1 MLRTV
6 LPAIAFS
13 SLLLLGSLPTP
24 VASAVP
30 ATKASSMPAAS
41 LIQVVSVH
49 GEALTGSRQLQAGNT
64 LAAGAEL
71 RTGLDGH
78 VRLNLADGSTLTLQ
92 ASGHLVIER
101 YRVLS
106 AAQGTDTSL
115 RLERG
120 RIEASIRPAPRGDN
134 RFAVRTPVA
143 VATTRSALFR
153 ITADPARLSATLET
167 TEGSVLIAD
176 SLNAGNVEVTGGLGT
191 RVAAGALPLRPRP
204 LLAGPH
210 LWTGIQLVEQRRV
223 DIPFSPLAGAV
234 MYRVII
240 TPGGDLARHLVEE
253 VAPAPRLRI
262 DALADGDYF
271 VRVRA
276 IDQMALEGGETIA
289 RMKVRVLAD
298 PPDLAQPAD
307 RGRLYGNSAQ
317 LAWQPDAAAIGY
329 VVQLADD
336 GAFRDRQREWNDL
349 REPNVAVTGLRPG
362 SYYWRVASVF
372 RDGSQSRLSAARMFR
387 LEPVPTP
394 PAPPTIDGGVLR
406 FTWAGKPGQNF
417 TLQLAADPRFEY
429 IVEVRH
435 TDRPAADVPRPLP
448 GSYFARL
455 RNTAPDGSAGPFS
468 DAIKIEIPGNAPAMA
483 CLVTGERGVCAV
495 YAPATSPP
503 SR

>member
-13 SLLLLGSLPTP
+13 SLLFLGSLPTP

-30 ATKASSMPAAS
+30 ATKVSSKPAAS

-49 GEALTGSRQLQAGNT
+49 GEVLAGGRQIQAGNA

-71 RTGLDGH
+71 RTGVDGH

-92 ASGHLVIER
+92 ASGNLVVER
-101 YRVLS
+101 YRVLP
-106 AAQGTDTSL
+106 AARGTDTSL

-120 RIEASIRPAPRGDN
+120 RIEASIRAAQRGDS
-134 RFAVRTPVA
+134 RFEVRTPVA
-143 VATTRSALFR
+143 IAVTRGALFR
-153 ITADPARLSATLET
+153 ITADPARRSATLET
-167 TEGSVLIAD
+167 IEGSVQAAD
-176 SLNAGNVEVTGGLGT
+176 SANAGSVDVTGGLGT
-191 RVAAGALPLRPRP
+191 RVVAGAPAIRPKP

-210 LWTGIQLVEQRRV
+210 LWTGIQLVEQQRV
-223 DIPFSPLAGAV
+223 DIPFSPVVGAV
-234 MYRVII
+234 MYRVIV

-253 VAPAPRLRI
+253 VVAVPRLRI
-262 DALADGDYF
+262 AALADGDYF

-276 IDQMALEGGETIA
+276 IDQIALEGGETIA
-289 RMKVRVLAD
+289 RMRVRVLAD

-307 RGRLYGNSAQ
+307 RGRLYGSSAE
-317 LAWQPDAAAIGY
+317 LAWLPDAAAIGY

-336 GAFRDRQREWNDL
+336 GAFRNRQREWNDL
-349 REPNVAVTGLRPG
+349 REPKVAVTGLPPG

-372 RDGSQSRLSAARMFR
+372 KDGSQSRPSAARMFR

-394 PAPPTIDGGVLR
+394 PAAPTIDGGVLR

-448 GSYFARL
+448 GTYFARL
-455 RNTAPDGSAGPFS
+455 RNAEPDGSVGPFS
-468 DAIKIEIPGNAPAMA
+468 DAIKIEIPGNAPAIA
-483 CLVTGERGVCAV
+483 CLVAGERGVCAV
-495 YAPATSPP
+495 YAPPSPP